1 MARTATSVSIN
12 AVIDDAVQAV
22 VARVLPSLQRAF
34 NAGVDARLR
43 AESSTA
49 TARRGRR
56 GRPTRRPGELT
67 RWVADNSARRVPTF
81 VIDATGLE
89 TKTKI
94 VAKYGPNAAFTKG
107 KPLPPVKLEAANKT
121 DAQAKAPRE
130 VKAKPPIVRKAAAA
144 K

>member
-1 MARTATSVSIN
+1 MARTTTSVSIN

-34 NAGVDARLR
+34 NAAVDARLR

-49 TARRGRR
+49 SARRGRR

-81 VIDATGLE
+81 VIDATGLD
-89 TKTKI
+89 TKNKV

-107 KPLPPVKLEAANKT
+107 KPLPPVKLESANKT
-121 DAQAKAPRE
+121 DARAKAPRE